1 MKKIFFSLLFVVFC
15 FEVSSASFITHA
27 IAYKMGQNSI
37 DQEKIKE
44 NENEYEYENK
54 ISTTNIHYSNLGQ
67 NIIYNMSYFKRV
79 KNFLKVYSMRTERF
93 QEKSFEDIFNKTVTD
108 SNKLKIISIEIDEI
122 NHPNELIYLY
132 TNKENIGTDFVSII
146 LTVLGGLFACFLC
159 FKFLQA
165 ILS

>member
-1 MKKIFFSLLFVVFC
+1 MFVVFC
-15 FEVSSASFITHA
+15 FEVSSAGIISHVV
-27 IAYKMGQNSI
+27 AYEMGKNSI

-54 ISTTNIHYSNLGQ
+54 ISTTNIHYYNLGQ
-67 NIIYNMSYFKRV
+67 NIIYKMSYLKRV
-79 KNFLKVYSMRTERF
+79 KNFLKVYSMRTEF
-93 QEKSFEDIFNKTVTD
+93 SQEKSFEDIFNKTVTD
-108 SNKLKIISIEIDEI
+108 SNNLKIISIEIDEI

-132 TNKENIGTDFVSII
+132 TNKENIGIDFVAII